1 MLQALFGSSLDISPP
16 CLGPKPLQASSLSV
30 PFWGEVG
37 GREVFIPAVG
47 PEKLFSLRGSAE
59 ER

>member
-1 MLQALFGSSLDISPP
+1 MLQALFGSSLGISPP

-30 PFWGEVG
+30 PFWGVVG